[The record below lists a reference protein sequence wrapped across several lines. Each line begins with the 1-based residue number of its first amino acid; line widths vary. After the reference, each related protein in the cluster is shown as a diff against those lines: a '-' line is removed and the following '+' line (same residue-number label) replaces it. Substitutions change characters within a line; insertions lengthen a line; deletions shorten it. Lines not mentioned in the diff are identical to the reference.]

1 MNRDLPALDA
11 SLLAWCARDDH
22 AVAGW
27 EPEPALDALRCHPD
41 LVARVAAVCRPVAGT
56 ARVFV
61 AGCPVIHH
69 HNGRPIAVAAG
80 TRWFAARSDRPV
92 GALASPSPAG
102 VPGPDWVELD
112 PWSADIAFA
121 KSTDLL
127 RAHVQR
133 AYDLA
138 GAHG

>member
-1 MNRDLPALDA
+1 MSSEQRGLDP

-27 EPEPALDALRCHPD
+27 EPEPAVEALHCHPD

-69 HNGRPIAVAAG
+69 RNGRPIAVASG

-92 GALASPSPAG
+92 GALAPAAPCG
-102 VPGPDWVELD
+102 VPGPDWLELD
-112 PWSADIAFA
+112 PWSADLAFA

-138 GAHG
+138 GTYD